1 MYGII
6 ISLGILISALYCERL
21 SKNKGLNPNSLWS
34 GLFFGLVFGITGA
47 RLYHVLDLFSFY
59 SQNPIK
65 IFQIWNGGLGIY
77 GGLFAGVLAFIIYLK
92 TKKENI
98 LKWLDI
104 AGVGI
109 PLAQGIGRWG
119 NYFNKELLPYSIY
132 ESLFD
137 IILFLVLSY
146 LIKSR
151 KIKSGIIFSSYLIG
165 YGIIRIVLEKTR
177 QGVWNIHG
185 IDVAGF
191 ISLILIATG
200 IYLAYA
206 FNKSS

>member
-1 MYGII
+1 MYGIL
-6 ISLGILISALYCERL
+6 ISLGILTSALYCDHIA
-21 SKNKGLNPNSLWS
+21 KKKGLNSNILWE
-34 GLFFGLVFGITGA
+34 GLLAGLIFGIIGA
-47 RLYHVLDLFSFY
+47 RLYHVLDLYSFY
-59 SQNPIK
+59 SQNPIR

-77 GGLFAGVLAFIIYLK
+77 GGLFAGILAFIIYLK
-92 TKKENI
+92 IKKERVLN
-98 LKWLDI
+98 WLDI
-104 AGVGI
+104 SAVGI

>member
-77 GGLFAGVLAFIIYLK
+77 GGLFAGIFAFIIYLK
-92 TKKENI
+92 IKKERVLN
-98 LKWLDI
+98 WLDI
-104 AGVGI
+104 SAVGI

-132 ESLFD
+132 ESFFD
-137 IILFLVLSY
+137 IILFIILASLTNY
-146 LIKSR
+146 K
-151 KIKSGIIFSSYLIG
+151 KIRAGILFSSYLIG
-165 YGIIRIVLEKTR
+165 YGIRRILLENTR
-177 QGVWNIHG
+177 QSVWTIYG
-185 IDVAGF
+185 IDVASSV
-191 ISLILIATG
+191 SLILIITG
-200 IYLAYA
+200 IYLTYVFSKNA
-206 FNKSS
+206 